1 MYNELTGKMQV
12 SILYNQMNVI
22 LEKGDKL
29 LNSEIVDINKNYI
42 LLQTNSEID
51 TLKFQW
57 IHIF

>member
-51 TLKFQW
+51 TLKFQ
-57 IHIF
+57 